1 MRESHPRSGGA
12 PAVGRRSVARDQIE
26 LLGIAEGFF
35 QSSVL
40 FALLRL
46 DVFERIGRDS
56 KSAAEL
62 AGALGVRAD
71 RLSRLLNAAV
81 VLKLLEP
88 DGDASDSGPV
98 EAVRYRATDASRAVL
113 LRSAGEDYLGDWLLN
128 LDYFREALAGLDEAV
143 RSGRPTVDPAG
154 HLGDDPGHTREF
166 TLAMHNYAS
175 HRGRELSRYLDT
187 SGCTKLLD
195 LGCGPGTYAFHLGTA
210 NPELAL
216 YLLDLPGVLAVTR
229 EVEARYELRND
240 VHYLPLDALNDELPG
255 SYDLILVSNTL
266 HMLGEEASRDLIARL
281 YKSVTPGGSLVI
293 QAQYLQD
300 DRQGAR
306 WPVFLD
312 LIQLCITERGR
323 NHTVAETRDWMRAA
337 GFDRVEHTPMG
348 LLNTNSFLR
357 GYRNS

>member
-1 MRESHPRSGGA
+1 MTSKAHPTGGGSAGAAKRS
-12 PAVGRRSVARDQIE
+12 PARDQIE
-26 LLGIAEGFF
+26 LLGVAEGFF

-46 DVFERIGRDS
+46 DVFEQIGHDS

-62 AGALGVRAD
+62 ADVLGVPAD

-81 VLKLLEP
+81 VLKLLEA
-88 DGDASDSGPV
+88 DGAADESARI
-98 EAVRYRATDASRAVL
+98 EAARYRATDASRAVL

-128 LDYFREALAGLDEAV
+128 LDYFREALAALDEAV

-187 SGCTKLLD
+187 SGCVALLD
-195 LGCGPGTYAFHLGTA
+195 LGCGPGTYAFHLGAA

-216 YLLDLPGVLAVTR
+216 YLLDLPGVLAVAR

-240 VHYLPLDALNDELPG
+240 IHYLPLDALADEIPG

-266 HMLGEEASRDLIARL
+266 HMLGEDASRDLIARL
-281 YKSVTPGGSLVI
+281 YGSVTPGGSLVI

-323 NHTVAETRDWMRAA
+323 NHTVAETTDWLRAA
-337 GFDRVEHTPMG
+337 GFDRIEHTPMS
-348 LLNTNSFLR
+348 LLNTNSYLR
-357 GYRNS
+357 GYRS